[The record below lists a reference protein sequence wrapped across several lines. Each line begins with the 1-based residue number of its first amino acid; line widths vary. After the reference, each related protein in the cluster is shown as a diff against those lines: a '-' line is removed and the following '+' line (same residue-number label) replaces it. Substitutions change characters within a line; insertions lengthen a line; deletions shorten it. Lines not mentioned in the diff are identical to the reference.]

1 MTPCSS
7 WRLYVILDRAVIG
20 SRDLVAV
27 ASAAIRGGADVLQ
40 LRDKGSS
47 RAQLIEEGQRL
58 LTLTRPAGIP
68 LIINDRVDVALEIRA
83 EGLHLGQED
92 LPVQDAR
99 KILGEGRLIGKS
111 THSLEQAM
119 AAHAEGADYL
129 GVGPI
134 FTTPTKPSYQA
145 VGVALIQ
152 AVSARVT
159 LPSVCIGGIDQR
171 RLGEVLQAGATCV
184 AVVRAV
190 CSAGDPESATRTLKQ
205 TIVQFAHT
213 ASSPR
218 L

>member
-1 MTPCSS
+1 MTRCSN

-20 SRDLVAV
+20 SRDLAAV
-27 ASAAIRGGADVLQ
+27 ASAAMRGGADVLQ
-40 LRDKGSS
+40 LRDKVSS
-47 RAQLIEEGQRL
+47 RAQLIKEGQRL

-92 LPVQDAR
+92 LPLQDAR
-99 KILGEGRLIGKS
+99 KILGDGRLIGKS
-111 THSLEQAM
+111 THNLEQAM

-134 FTTPTKPSYQA
+134 FATPTKPTYQA

-152 AVSARVT
+152 AISARVT
-159 LPSVCIGGIDQR
+159 LPTVCIGGINQR
-171 RLGEVLQAGATCV
+171 TLGEVLQAGATCV

-190 CSAGDPESATRTLKQ
+190 CGAEDPEAAARALKQ
-205 TIVQFAHT
+205 QLTQFVPT
-213 ASSPR
+213 PSPSS